1 MRIGLL
7 FILFVFIII
16 NEYFCRVIFM
26 KQKVIFILLNDYT
39 DWEGAFLSTALHVGV
54 VPGK

>member
-16 NEYFCRVIFM
+16 NEYFCRVILIFM

-39 DWEGAFLSTALHVGV
+39 DWEGAFLSTALHVVV
-54 VPGK
+54 VP